1 MGKKIFFID
10 LDGTLMTDDKKI
22 SRKNREALRRAVDE
36 GNYIALA
43 TGRAI
48 ASARNIARDLG
59 LTRPGCYLVAYNGAT
74 IYDFSADCVL
84 SSKKLP
90 IEYAEYLY
98 NEAHAA
104 GIYIQT
110 YSDTQVL
117 AQARTKELLYYIERT
132 KMPYRIEKDM
142 WSMLNEEPPK
152 MLLLDLNGKDRLEQF
167 RNAHLDWE
175 KGKCISFFSC
185 PQYLEYCPEGA
196 TKGFGVQFLRK
207 FLNIP
212 HENTV
217 AIGDQEND
225 IAMIQAAY
233 TGVAMQNAEQ
243 RVKDC
248 ADYVSVNDNNHDG
261 VAEIIERFG

>member
-1 MGKKIFFID
+1 MGKKMFFID
-10 LDGTLMTDDKKI
+10 LDGTLMSDDKTI
-22 SRKNREALRRAVDE
+22 SAENREALRQAADE

-48 ASARNIARDLG
+48 SSARNIAGDLG

-74 IYDFSADCVL
+74 MYDCSADCVL

-98 NEAHAA
+98 NEAKAA

-117 AQARTKELLYYIERT
+117 AEARTKELIYYIEKS
-132 KMPYRIEKDM
+132 KMPYRIEKDV

-152 MLLLDLNGKDRLEQF
+152 MLLLELDHKERLEKF
-167 RNAHLDWE
+167 RNDHLEWE

-185 PQYLEYCPEGA
+185 PEYLEYCPLGA
-196 TKGFGVQFLRK
+196 TKGYGVQFFRQ

-225 IAMIQAAY
+225 ITMIQAAY
-233 TGVAMQNAEQ
+233 VGVAMKNADQ
-243 RVKDC
+243 KVKDC
-248 ADYVSVNDNNHDG
+248 ADYVSENDNNHDG
-261 VAEIIERFG
+261 VAEIIRRFC

>member
-1 MGKKIFFID
+1 MSKKIFFID
-10 LDGTLMTDDKKI
+10 LDGTLMSDDKTI
-22 SRKNREALRRAVDE
+22 SEKNRDSLRRAADK
-36 GNYIALA
+36 GNYIVLT

-48 ASARNIARDLG
+48 SNARNIVKDLE
-59 LTRPGCYLVAYNGAT
+59 LTRPGCYLIAYNGAT
-74 IYDFSADCVL
+74 MYDCSADCVL
-84 SSKKLP
+84 RSRKLP

-117 AQARTKELLYYIERT
+117 AEARTKELMYYIGKN
-132 KMPYRIEKDM
+132 KMSYRIEKDM

-152 MLLLDLNGKDRLEQF
+152 MLLLDLDNKGRLEKF
-167 RNAHLDWE
+167 REDHLEWE

-185 PQYLEYCPEGA
+185 PEYLEYCPLGA
-196 TKGFGVQFLRK
+196 TKGSGVQFFRQ

-225 IAMIQAAY
+225 ISMIQAAY
-233 TGVAMQNAEQ
+233 VGGGNEKRGTE
-243 RVKDC
+243 
-248 ADYVSVNDNNHDG
+248 S
-261 VAEIIERFG
+261 ERLCGLCQ